1 MSGIDLI
8 QDLGLV
14 MLIAAGAAWLCQR
27 IGLPVVI
34 GYLGAGILISP
45 HTHSFGFI
53 SDADRVNALAQ
64 IGLVFLIF
72 SIGQGLKLQRV
83 KRVGLPLI
91 AGTLLTAIFV
101 FVGCRWLATL
111 LGWPSEHGLVFAA
124 MLMVSSTAILGK
136 TLRES
141 KATHTSFGQTALTVT
156 ALDDLVA
163 IVMLTVL
170 ASMIQA
176 GSTEAGS
183 LFGTV
188 VRLKAAIITMI
199 VGALLL
205 IPPLLKHLN
214 RSASSEVG
222 GLAIAGL
229 LLGMALLSAKA
240 GFSAALGAFLLGTVV
255 STTGRNEQV
264 GRVMTGLSDVFGPVF
279 FVAMGM
285 LFDYA
290 ILANIWPM
298 VLAVFVLAVALR
310 MVAATVALLMVGH
323 SMNDAIRAALSLTA
337 IGEFS
342 LILALAGV
350 QGGLVPDYFYAVAV
364 GVCLLTAMS
373 TPVLIRHSAAI
384 SAWLEARLPGFSFQ
398 WVGLY
403 HTWIESLR
411 QRQQS
416 SFLWRVSA
424 PRVVQVTITVLFV
437 SGLLIFASPLYRWTE
452 KWLRSDLPLSSTMLP
467 LIFWTGFGLL
477 VIAPLIAFW
486 RQVESLAMIA
496 ADSATKGT
504 ARRSLLQPVFATLL
518 KAVVSVAALAWFATL
533 IPYDVLPAW
542 AMAAVAAV
550 LISVG
555 VAFWRSLIR
564 LQSRFEIEL
573 RAQLSD
579 SPFAADKPQ
588 LPGWPKRNGHS
599 KMSLREVIVRDQ
611 TEAVGR
617 SIAELALRK
626 RFGSTIVSIDRQGVP
641 ISNPDANTILYPSDK
656 ILLLGTDESLEEAE
670 HWLCRE
676 PESNKEV
683 SEEPTLGATSLSH
696 LIVPAT
702 FRHLGK
708 SLADLALKSRF
719 GVQIVGIER
728 GAKSV
733 LSPGPSESLEPGDQ
747 LLVLG
752 RPHQVT
758 EAAFWLA
765 A

>member
-1 MSGIDLI
+1 MAGIDLI
-8 QDLGLV
+8 QELGLV

-45 HTHSFGFI
+45 HTHSFGFV
-53 SDADRVNALAQ
+53 SDVDRINALAQ

-91 AGTLLTAIFV
+91 AATLLTAIFV
-101 FVGCRWLATL
+101 LVGCRWLAVL
-111 LGWPSEHGLVFAA
+111 LGWPSEHGLVLAA

-136 TLRES
+136 TLREA

-163 IVMLTVL
+163 VVMLTVL
-170 ASMIQA
+170 TSMIQV
-176 GSTEAGS
+176 GSTDAGS

-188 VRLKAAIITMI
+188 VRLKAVIITMI
-199 VGALLL
+199 VGALLFV
-205 IPPLLKHLN
+205 PPLLKRLK

-229 LLGMALLSAKA
+229 LFGMALLSAKA

-264 GRVMTGLSDVFGPVF
+264 GRVMKGLCDVFGPVF

-285 LFDYA
+285 LFDFA
-290 ILANIWPM
+290 ILAKVWPM
-298 VLAVFVLAVALR
+298 VLAVFLLAVALR
-310 MVAATVALLMVGH
+310 MIGATAALLMVGH
-323 SMNDAIRAALSLTA
+323 SMNDAIRAALCLTA

-350 QGGLVPDYFYAVAV
+350 QGGVVPDYFYAVAV
-364 GVCLLTAMS
+364 GVCFLTAIT
-373 TPVLIRHSAAI
+373 TPTMIRHSGPI
-384 SAWLEARLPGFSFQ
+384 SAWMEARLPNFAFQ

-403 HTWIESLR
+403 HEWIESLK

-416 SFLWRVSA
+416 SFLWRISA
-424 PRVVQVTITVLFV
+424 PRLVQVTIMVLFV

-452 KWLRSDLPLSSTMLP
+452 KWLRPDWPLSHTMLP
-467 LIFWTGFGLL
+467 LIFWTGFGIL
-477 VIAPLIAFW
+477 VIAPLIALW
-486 RQVESLAMIA
+486 RQLESLAMIA
-496 ADSATKGT
+496 ADSATKGR
-504 ARRSLLQPVFATLL
+504 ARRSLLQPVFETLL
-518 KAVVSVAALAWFATL
+518 KAVASLAVLVWFATL
-533 IPYDVLPAW
+533 VPYDVVPAW
-542 AMAAVAAV
+542 GMAV
-550 LISVG
+550 LCLVIVSVG
-555 VAFWRSLIR
+555 AIFWRRLIR

-573 RAQLSD
+573 RAQLWE

-588 LPGWPKRNGHS
+588 LADWPKRNGHW
-599 KMSLREVIVRDQ
+599 KMSLSEVVIRDQ

-626 RFGSTIVSIDRQGVP
+626 QFGCTIVSIDRQSVP
-641 ISNPDANTILYPSDK
+641 ISNPDANTILYPNDK
-656 ILLLGTDESLEEAE
+656 ILLLGTEDSLQKAE
-670 HWLCRE
+670 HWLNRE
-676 PESNKEV
+676 PANK
-683 SEEPTLGATSLSH
+683 SDFSDDTTLGGISLSH

-702 FRHLGK
+702 SRHLGK
-708 SLADLALKSRF
+708 SLGDLALKRHF

-728 GAKSV
+728 DQKSL

-747 LLVLG
+747 LLLLG
-752 RPHQVT
+752 KPNQVT
-758 EAAFWLA
+758 EVAFWLSA
-765 A
+765 